1 MYEEQMEMFNEGG
14 LRDEGGSVDPESGND
29 VPIGSTKEEVRDD
42 IPAMVSE
49 GEFVLPADVVR
60 YIGLENLMKLRQ
72 DAKMGLKQMEA
83 MGQMGNSEEATMP
96 DDLPFGTSDLIIMS
110 GEPREMNQGGMAT
123 GIGGYQPSVYQGQPL
138 VNTPVIPPSSV
149 TPPTPA
155 PSPAGGYMPKFMGNQ
170 TAATDNSLVVNNQA
184 TGTSNTGTTTT
195 GTTTTEEKKFV
206 PTVEDA
212 YTSIKYINKET
223 GEIRDFF
230 FYQGNPV
237 TPIPEGFV
245 PYNET
250 SDAEVTTG
258 TESTAT
264 EDTSVRTGGG
274 GSGSINIPQPEKIDW
289 STYSAEELQ
298 DAFDKNRKT
307 RMALT
312 AMGAINPLIALFG
325 QGATRMQEKEILAA
339 MKKLGVEPPEV
350 EGGLFSKIGSFIG
363 GLFGQEKEEQAA
375 AAASAVAG
383 IDTTVRPKLRPQIM
397 SDEERRLIAGMDAV
411 AGAGAKVAPPMTD
424 EENILM
430 RDMSSVARAG
440 AKRPAADNLAE
451 LRRKIES
458 DRTSSRFERDLAL
471 GSARATRDAGMDLA
485 LYGQAMGRARALG
498 KGPDPDALDP
508 RKSRSFDL
516 DAATSL
522 DANLTKKAVEDK
534 IENDRKKAAED
545 ARKDKRRKKRKKR
558 DKGFFSSQSGKK
570 SLNKSE
576 KKALDR
582 RKSKATKGYMG
593 GR

>member
-1 MYEEQMEMFNEGG
+1 MEMFNEGG

-570 SLNKSE
+570 SINKSE

>member
-1 MYEEQMEMFNEGG
+1 
-14 LRDEGGSVDPESGND
+14 
-29 VPIGSTKEEVRDD
+29 
-42 IPAMVSE
+42 
-49 GEFVLPADVVR
+49 
-60 YIGLENLMKLRQ
+60 
-72 DAKMGLKQMEA
+72 
-83 MGQMGNSEEATMP
+83 
-96 DDLPFGTSDLIIMS
+96 
-110 GEPREMNQGGMAT
+110 
-123 GIGGYQPSVYQGQPL
+123 
-138 VNTPVIPPSSV
+138 
-149 TPPTPA
+149 
-155 PSPAGGYMPKFMGNQ
+155 
-170 TAATDNSLVVNNQA
+170 
-184 TGTSNTGTTTT
+184 
-195 GTTTTEEKKFV
+195 
-206 PTVEDA
+206 
-212 YTSIKYINKET
+212 
-223 GEIRDFF
+223 
-230 FYQGNPV
+230 
-237 TPIPEGFV
+237 
-245 PYNET
+245 
-250 SDAEVTTG
+250 
-258 TESTAT
+258 
-264 EDTSVRTGGG
+264 
-274 GSGSINIPQPEKIDW
+274 
-289 STYSAEELQ
+289 
-298 DAFDKNRKT
+298 
-307 RMALT
+307 
-312 AMGAINPLIALFG
+312 
-325 QGATRMQEKEILAA
+325 
-339 MKKLGVEPPEV
+339 
-350 EGGLFSKIGSFIG
+350 
-363 GLFGQEKEEQAA
+363 
-375 AAASAVAG
+375 
-383 IDTTVRPKLRPQIM
+383 M